1 MMAEYG
7 VYHSTQPTPTI
18 KPICA
23 GVRLETNHCQQMRC
37 QVNDWLTNLGVGAGA
52 AVAGAY
58 AMYRKVLA
66 DNREGRMNQAT
77 DAATQQVIQMLREEV
92 ERLSQRLAA
101 VEEQNRK
108 CEEANDA
115 LREEI
120 IAMKKQLH
128 LF

>member
-1 MMAEYG
+1 
-7 VYHSTQPTPTI
+7 
-18 KPICA
+18 
-23 GVRLETNHCQQMRC
+23 
-37 QVNDWLTNLGVGAGA
+37 
-52 AVAGAY
+52 
-58 AMYRKVLA
+58 MYRKVLA
-66 DNREGRMNQAT
+66 DNREGRINSTT

>member
-1 MMAEYG
+1 M
-7 VYHSTQPTPTI
+7 
-18 KPICA
+18 
-23 GVRLETNHCQQMRC
+23 
-37 QVNDWLTNLGVGAGA
+37 NDWVTNLGVGVGA

-58 AMYRKVLA
+58 AMWRKVIA
-66 DNREGRMNQAT
+66 DNRDGRVTAMT
-77 DAATQQVIQMLREEV
+77 DAATQQVIELLREEV

-101 VEEQNRK
+101 VEDQNRK
-108 CEEANDA
+108 CEEMNDS

>member
-1 MMAEYG
+1 M
-7 VYHSTQPTPTI
+7 
-18 KPICA
+18 
-23 GVRLETNHCQQMRC
+23 
-37 QVNDWLTNLGVGAGA
+37 NDWLTNLGVGLGA
-52 AVAGAY
+52 AIAGAY
-58 AMYRKVLA
+58 GMYRKVQA
-66 DNREGRMNQAT
+66 DNREGRMNNAN

-101 VEEQNRK
+101 VEDQNRK
-108 CEEANDA
+108 CEEMNDT

>member
-1 MMAEYG
+1 
-7 VYHSTQPTPTI
+7 
-18 KPICA
+18 
-23 GVRLETNHCQQMRC
+23 
-37 QVNDWLTNLGVGAGA
+37 
-52 AVAGAY
+52 
-58 AMYRKVLA
+58 MYRKVLA
-66 DNREGRMNQAT
+66 DNREGRINSTT

-108 CEEANDA
+108 CEEMNDS

>member
-1 MMAEYG
+1 MNGFFTEIVIG
-7 VYHSTQPTPTI
+7 VS
-18 KPICA
+18 
-23 GVRLETNHCQQMRC
+23 GL
-37 QVNDWLTNLGVGAGA
+37 GAGA
-52 AVAGAY
+52 W
-58 AMYRKVLA
+58 AMYQKIKA
-66 DNREGRMNQAT
+66 DNREGRINSTA

-120 IAMKKQLH
+120 ISMKKQLH

>member
-1 MMAEYG
+1 
-7 VYHSTQPTPTI
+7 
-18 KPICA
+18 
-23 GVRLETNHCQQMRC
+23 
-37 QVNDWLTNLGVGAGA
+37 
-52 AVAGAY
+52 
-58 AMYRKVLA
+58 MYRKVLA
-66 DNREGRMNQAT
+66 DNREGRINSTT

-92 ERLSQRLAA
+92 ERLSDRLAA

>member
-1 MMAEYG
+1 
-7 VYHSTQPTPTI
+7 
-18 KPICA
+18 
-23 GVRLETNHCQQMRC
+23 
-37 QVNDWLTNLGVGAGA
+37 
-52 AVAGAY
+52 
-58 AMYRKVLA
+58 MYRKVLA
-66 DNREGRMNQAT
+66 DNREGRINSTT

-92 ERLSQRLAA
+92 SRLSDRLAA

-108 CEEANDA
+108 CEEANDS

>member
-1 MMAEYG
+1 M
-7 VYHSTQPTPTI
+7 Q
-18 KPICA
+18 
-23 GVRLETNHCQQMRC
+23 
-37 QVNDWLTNLGVGAGA
+37 DWLTNLGVGAGA

-108 CEEANDA
+108 CEQMNDS
-115 LREEI
+115 LREDI

>member
-1 MMAEYG
+1 MM
-7 VYHSTQPTPTI
+7 Q
-18 KPICA
+18 
-23 GVRLETNHCQQMRC
+23 
-37 QVNDWLTNLGVGAGA
+37 DWLTNLGVGAGA

-66 DNREGRMNQAT
+66 DNREGRINST
-77 DAATQQVIQMLREEV
+77 TEAATQQVIQMLREEV
-92 ERLSQRLAA
+92 SRLSDRLAA

-108 CEEANDA
+108 CEEMNDS

-120 IAMKKQLH
+120 ISMKKQLH